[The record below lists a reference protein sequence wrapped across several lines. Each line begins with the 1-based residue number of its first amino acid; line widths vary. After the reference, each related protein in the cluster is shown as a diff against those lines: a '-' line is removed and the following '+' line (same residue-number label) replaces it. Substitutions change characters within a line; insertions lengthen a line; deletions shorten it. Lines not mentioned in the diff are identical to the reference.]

1 MNQVFSKPVQID
13 VLEDLMKK
21 LDFYEPAKDG
31 KEREKSPIDYSQ
43 IKLLDCA
50 EDLSIQDE

>member
-21 LDFYEPAKDG
+21 LDFYDPAKDG
-31 KEREKSPIDYSQ
+31 KEREKSPIN
-43 IKLLDCA
+43 
-50 EDLSIQDE
+50 